1 MLMFIIEVQRR
12 LDISSKQCFY
22 MDPCTKLFFLLE
34 HVEEL
39 CIIILG
45 ETLHITVTV
54 LILICCKDKEITGVS
69 IQVSIK

>member
-1 MLMFIIEVQRR
+1 
-12 LDISSKQCFY
+12 

-39 CIIILG
+39 CIIIL
-45 ETLHITVTV
+45 EEILHITVTV
-54 LILICCKDKEITGVS
+54 LILICCRETYSLKKEITGLIS